1 MQKILDSVAVSIW
14 QMALEPNDNVKSN
27 TGPFA
32 NGHVSTKADV
42 DSESESSTIGD
53 VDDGSDDETSSTYVG
68 ATYQRLAMAC
78 EDGSIRLYNVPD
90 ADALNYLRSF
100 PRVGGMEIYTD
111 IFHLI

>member
-1 MQKILDSVAVSIW
+1 MQKILDSVAMSIW
-14 QMALEPNDNVKSN
+14 QMALEPNDNVRSN
-27 TGPFA
+27 MKPIA

-100 PRVGGMEIYTD
+100 PRVSGMEIYTC
-111 IFHLI
+111 IVHLI